1 MKKFK
6 RDIRRT
12 IRLTQ
17 DEDDK
22 LTTMYKKACMTRSQW
37 VRGKIRQARIK

>member
-1 MKKFK
+1 MKKFR

-22 LTTMYKKACMTRSQW
+22 LTEAYKKAGMTRSQW